1 MMKTEVVPTTI
12 PKLDE
17 QLNGGLPQAAMVLFS
32 AEPAIDV
39 DVFGM
44 QTFFSTIKSGASG
57 VFVIADNTLE
67 SVTASFREYGW
78 DLAPYRNRIVFIDC
92 YSSLVGQ
99 PSNADLIVSNP
110 NSIDEIVEKYEMALR
125 RIGGSGS
132 SILLFSLSPIIERC
146 GEETVYGSLNQFTDL
161 CSRYGSFGIFTLTEW
176 GYKKG
181 ILAGLE
187 KAVDAVVFLR
197 LVETRVVF
205 GQVYSLVKA
214 KWAEPKKKKIMFKIT
229 KPGGI
234 RAFIPKIL
242 ITGPFSS
249 GKSTFVQS
257 ISRRAISVDRKMTV
271 PLNAE
276 KAKTTI
282 ALDYGHIERKGIA
295 ADIFGTPGQERF
307 DSILPQLS
315 GSAMGVLLI
324 VDSTKPET
332 FGRAAEM
339 LSLTKKEGL
348 PFVVVANMQD
358 QPGALGAEKIRKMM
372 RLNKEVPIIPCAA
385 SKGTGVEEAFG
396 RLVDLVMP
404 AE

>member
-1 MMKTEVVPTTI
+1 MEVAIPTTI

-17 QLNGGLPQAAMVLFS
+17 QLDGGLPQAAMLLFS

-44 QTFFSTIKSGASG
+44 QTFFSTIKSGGSG
-57 VFVIADNTLE
+57 VLLVTDSTPERMIAR
-67 SVTASFREYGW
+67 FKEYGW
-78 DLAPYRNRIVFIDC
+78 DLTPYRNKVVFIDC
-92 YSSLVGQ
+92 YSSMIGQ
-99 PSNADLIVSNP
+99 PSNADLIVASP
-110 NSIDEIVEKYEMALR
+110 SSIDEIVEKYEMALKKT
-125 RIGGSGS
+125 GGKGR
-132 SILLFSLSPIIERC
+132 SITLFSLSPIIDRC
-146 GEETVYGSLNQFTDL
+146 GEENVYSNLKRFTDL
-161 CSRYGSFGIFTLTEW
+161 CSRHGSFGIFMLTEW
-176 GYKKG
+176 GYKKD
-181 ILAGLE
+181 ILPRLE
-187 KAVDAVVFLR
+187 GMVDAVVFLR

-205 GQVYSLVKA
+205 GQVYSLAKA
-214 KWAEPKKKKIMFKIT
+214 RWAEPKKKKIMFKIVR
-229 KPGGI
+229 PGGV

-257 ISRRAISVDRKMTV
+257 ISKRAVSVDRKMAA
-271 PLNAE
+271 PLSEE
-276 KAKTTI
+276 KVKTTI
-282 ALDYGHIERKGIA
+282 ALDYGHIEKKGIA

-307 DSILPQLS
+307 DAVLPQLS

-358 QPGALGAEKIRKMM
+358 LPGALPAEKTRKMM
-372 RLNKEVPIIPCAA
+372 RLNKDVPVMPCVA
-385 SKGTGVEEAFG
+385 SKGAGVEEAFG
-396 RLVDLVMP
+396 RLVELVMP
-404 AE
+404 TK